1 MKTERYILDLDF
13 PDGTFTEM
21 SSSSLMASPKVAVW
35 LVILDRCCIIWLG
48 EVSQD
53 APMPD
58 LAQLVVGM
66 SSTTGPISTQ
76 LYSEKP
82 DSSDEWHD
90 LAESMAR
97 RIAHKFQIQAFV
109 SEQLINCR
117 KDMSLLGLV
126 ERLVVKKLRSHFPL
140 PPK

>member
-1 MKTERYILDLDF
+1 MKTERYILDLDS
-13 PDGTFTEM
+13 PDGAFMGMT
-21 SSSSLMASPKVAVW
+21 SSSLMVSPKVAVW
-35 LVILDRCCIIWLG
+35 LVILEKCCIIWLG
-48 EVSQD
+48 EVSHD
-53 APMPD
+53 APSPD

-66 SSTTGPISTQ
+66 SSSTGPISTQ
-76 LYSEKP
+76 LYNEKS
-82 DSSDEWHD
+82 DSNDEWHD

-117 KDMSLLGLV
+117 KDMSLLGQV
-126 ERLVVKKLRSHFPL
+126 ERLVVKKLLTHFPL